1 MELPA
6 PDTNEQAG
14 PAPVAGQGERIP
26 DLETRDETR
35 TPNQE
40 TIVTENIHRP
50 VERPPPTPH
59 QIEQLRQK
67 ADLGERLGD
76 RLNMLTMSVIHYS
89 QEQTNQKAE
98 EKAVITL
105 EEL

>member
-1 MELPA
+1 MK
-6 PDTNEQAG
+6 
-14 PAPVAGQGERIP
+14 
-26 DLETRDETR
+26 
-35 TPNQE
+35 QE
-40 TIVTENIHRP
+40 HPTKKLQSQKTLTDQWNSL
-50 VERPPPTPH
+50 PPTPH

-98 EKAVITL
+98 EKAVVTL